1 MELDLRVTERCG
13 RGALPNRANPENP
26 ENFDEPRMKQGEVR
40 ARPLRT
46 FRTFRSFRKA
56 SRGRLT
62 PGCRAAPGS
71 AR

>member
-1 MELDLRVTERCG
+1 MGLDLGVTGRRG
-13 RGALPNRANPENP
+13 RGAIPNRANPENP

-40 ARPLRT
+40 GRPLRT
-46 FRTFRSFRKA
+46 FRTFRIFRKA

-62 PGCRAAPGS
+62 PGCRAAAGS